1 MVTTIVVGNNRL
13 HLPSV
18 YSPNHKFILTKQPQF
33 ICTPTQTFPS
43 LPSLDFSPDT
53 IYLVYF
59 ERPQNITFLSY
70 CESVWKEVFSFEKK
84 LNDNTGAGKVAIR
97 KSIHVFLPQC
107 YFNSPAEINDF
118 TIYQTLGIET
128 KIYFLKKALLT
139 RNIPSTILP
148 TKGFNDHLDIGTIFT
163 QMCFVV
169 DEYANS
175 LNLDACT
182 Y

>member
-1 MVTTIVVGNNRL
+1 MVTTVVVGNNRL

-33 ICTPTQTFPS
+33 LCSPIHAFPS
-43 LPSLDFSPDT
+43 LPCLDFSPDT

-59 ERPQNITFLSY
+59 ERPQKITFHSY
-70 CESVWKEVFSFEKK
+70 CEYVRKEVFSFEKK
-84 LNDNTGAGKVAIR
+84 LNDNTGAGKIAIR

-107 YFNSPAEINDF
+107 YFNSPVDINNF
-118 TIYQTLGIET
+118 TIYQTLEIET
-128 KIYFLKKALLT
+128 KIYLLQKALLT
-139 RNIPSTILP
+139 RNISSTILP
-148 TKGFNDHLDIGTIFT
+148 TKGIIDHLDIGVIFT

-169 DEYANS
+169 DEYVNS
-175 LNLDACT
+175 LTLDART

>member
-13 HLPSV
+13 HLPSA
-18 YSPNHKFILTKQPQF
+18 YSPKHKFILTKQPQF
-33 ICTPTQTFPS
+33 MCSPTQTFPS
-43 LPSLDFSPDT
+43 LPCLDYSTDT

-59 ERPQNITFLSY
+59 ERPQKITFHSY
-70 CESVWKEVFSFEKK
+70 CESVRKEVFSFEKK

-107 YFNSPAEINDF
+107 YFNSSVDINDF
-118 TIYQTLGIET
+118 TVYQTLEIET
-128 KIYFLKKALLT
+128 KIYLLQQALLT
-139 RNIPSTILP
+139 RNISSTILP
-148 TKGFNDHLDIGTIFT
+148 TKGINDCLDIGVIFT

-169 DEYANS
+169 DEYVDS
-175 LNLDACT
+175 LNPDART